1 MKSLTSQ
8 LLSAE
13 GLSIK
18 WGDTIMTIVRK
29 ISQVVRPDVRHEGDD
44 MDVRQYV
51 QIKRVM
57 YAHYLSSTFLY

>member
-1 MKSLTSQ
+1 MKSLTNQ
-8 LLSAE
+8 LLISE

-18 WGDTIMTIVRK
+18 WADTIMTIIRK

-51 QIKRVM
+51 QIKKVM
-57 YAHYLSSTFLY
+57 SSN